1 MKTLSFLLLTVVM
14 AVSAMA
20 DNQPPVPMANDSIN
34 IAPDANQVDT
44 AGSDQIVVYY
54 LHMNRRC
61 ATCMKLEA
69 YSREAIATGFADQL
83 KDSSIVWRVANFESE
98 GNEHFAKDYQ
108 LYSQ

>member
-61 ATCMKLEA
+61 AT
-69 YSREAIATGFADQL
+69 S
-83 KDSSIVWRVANFESE
+83 
-98 GNEHFAKDYQ
+98 
-108 LYSQ
+108 